1 MAIEYR
7 INASDMIE
15 GSPSLD
21 DEIAFAREI
30 EDKID
35 LLHVSRGLHAMQNL
49 APYMNQPLYYPY
61 GINLEDAANNE
72 RKITNS
78 YSGHSVI

>member
-7 INASDMIE
+7 INASDMVV

-30 EDKID
+30 EDNID
-35 LLHVSRGLHAMQNL
+35 LLHVSRGLLAMQNFVK
-49 APYMNQPLYYPY
+49 N
-61 GINLEDAANNE
+61 
-72 RKITNS
+72 
-78 YSGHSVI
+78 

>member
-1 MAIEYR
+1 M
-7 INASDMIE
+7 NMVE

-35 LLHVSRGLHAMQNL
+35 LLHVSRGLHAMQNFVK
-49 APYMNQPLYYPY
+49 N
-61 GINLEDAANNE
+61 
-72 RKITNS
+72 
-78 YSGHSVI
+78 

>member
-7 INASDMIE
+7 INASDMVE

-21 DEIAFAREI
+21 DAREI

-35 LLHVSRGLHAMQNL
+35 LLHVSRGLHAMQNFVK
-49 APYMNQPLYYPY
+49 N
-61 GINLEDAANNE
+61 
-72 RKITNS
+72 
-78 YSGHSVI
+78 

>member
-7 INASDMIE
+7 INASDMVE

-35 LLHVSRGLHAMQNL
+35 LLHVSRGLHAMQNFVK
-49 APYMNQPLYYPY
+49 N
-61 GINLEDAANNE
+61 
-72 RKITNS
+72 
-78 YSGHSVI
+78 

>member
-7 INASDMIE
+7 INASDMVE

-35 LLHVSRGLHAMQNL
+35 LLHVSRV
-49 APYMNQPLYYPY
+49 
-61 GINLEDAANNE
+61 ICRIRSKNE
-72 RKITNS
+72 IKN
-78 YSGHSVI
+78 G